1 MYRALSLVAGVL
13 LYAATVTNHANA
25 AEIKVFSPGATEGAF
40 SVLLPQF
47 EKASGHKVTI
57 KYGPVGALVDRVRK
71 GEAADVAILSEPAA
85 EELRK
90 QEKLVAGSEVV
101 VAKVGIGVFVRKGD
115 PKPDIS
121 SVDAFLRSLAA
132 AKSIAYAN
140 PALGGSTSILVG
152 NLMNSLDASGSIKAK
167 TKLVAPAKPLLD
179 LIAGGGAD
187 FGFNPISEIL
197 PDPRLE
203 LVGPLPAPMQ
213 KYTRYVA
220 SLVATSQQQDAVK
233 ALFAFLTS
241 PAAVAVMKTKGFETP

>member
-1 MYRALSLVAGVL
+1 MYRALSLAAGVL

-25 AEIKVFSPGATEGAF
+25 AEIKVLSPGATEGAF

-57 KYGPVGALVDRVRK
+57 KYGPVDALANRVRK
-71 GEAADVAILSEPAA
+71 GEAADVAIWSEPAA

-152 NLMNSLDASGSIKAK
+152 NLMNSLDTSGSIKAK

-179 LIAGGGAD
+179 LIAGAVR
-187 FGFNPISEIL
+187 ISALIRSARSCRTRGSNSWGRFLRQFKSTHDMSPVWLRLASSRML
-197 PDPRLE
+197 PKLCSHFLLRLR
-203 LVGPLPAPMQ
+203 Q
-213 KYTRYVA
+213 WR
-220 SLVATSQQQDAVK
+220 S
-233 ALFAFLTS
+233 
-241 PAAVAVMKTKGFETP
+241 